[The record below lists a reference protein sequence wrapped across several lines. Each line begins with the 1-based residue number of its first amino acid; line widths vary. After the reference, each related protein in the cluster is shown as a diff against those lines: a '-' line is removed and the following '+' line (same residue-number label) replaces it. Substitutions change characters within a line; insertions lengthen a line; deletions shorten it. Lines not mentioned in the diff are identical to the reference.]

1 MSVTLDHSAMS
12 EIQDTPG
19 LVSNLSSHNL
29 YRTWTVAKIIKE
41 LQSRGIPYPATARK
55 AELFKLLFSPTST
68 PRPSTSN
75 SPAPSLSQS
84 TSDLADL
91 QASVAT
97 LAESVASIHARLDIL
112 GNSPSGHQVTQ
123 MVCPGISPNPVSAT
137 IGSPVPAI
145 SPAHFIPN
153 HLKKDIIEGKDINL
167 VSLLISSHDSVE
179 NKAFSCDQVSVV
191 LKTKDPRLGKK
202 LSVTEFVLAFSLY
215 RDVIC
220 SVHPERR
227 EELDH
232 YLYRVVELGHK
243 YGGYSFYDYHKS
255 FSAKAVAALAQF
267 NITLDWSQLDM
278 ELFCRHFAGLRAP
291 VCSRCQS
298 TEHSTNL
305 CPGLSNP
312 PAFQPLPD
320 TQGEGQSASPVAP
333 RFDRLGRP
341 IVFFGKSQICNN
353 YNYTGC
359 GFSACRL
366 VHLCSLCKRAHPR
379 SICPQRLFPKS

>member
-1 MSVTLDHSAMS
+1 MSVNSDCSAIPEM
-12 EIQDTPG
+12 QDTPG
-19 LVSNLSSHNL
+19 IASNLSSPNL
-29 YRTWTVAKIIKE
+29 YRSWTVAKIIKE
-41 LQSRGIPYPATARK
+41 LQSRGIPYPASARK
-55 AELFKLLFSPTST
+55 AELFKLLFSPTLT
-68 PRPSTSN
+68 PRPSTSH
-75 SPAPSLSQS
+75 SPTPSISQS

-97 LAESVASIHARLDIL
+97 LAESVASIHARLDEL
-112 GNSPSGHQVTQ
+112 GNPPSGHQVAQ
-123 MVCPGISPNPVSAT
+123 MVCPGIPPSPACAA
-137 IGSPVPAI
+137 IGNSVPAI

-153 HLKKDIIEGKDINL
+153 HLRKDIIEGKDVNL
-167 VSLLISSHDSVE
+167 VSLLISSHDNVE

-191 LKTKDPRLGKK
+191 LKAKDSRLGKK
-202 LSVTEFVLAFSLY
+202 LSVTEFVLVFSLY

-220 SVHPERR
+220 SVRPERR

-255 FSAKAVAALAQF
+255 FSAKAAAALAQF
-267 NITLDWSQLDM
+267 NITLDWSQLDT

-298 TEHSTNL
+298 IEHSTNW
-305 CPGLSNP
+305 CPGLSNTTAP
-312 PAFQPLPD
+312 QSLPD
-320 TQGEGQSASPVAP
+320 NQGEGQSASPAGN
-333 RFDRLGRP
+333 RLDRLGGP

-353 YNYTGC
+353 YNYGGC